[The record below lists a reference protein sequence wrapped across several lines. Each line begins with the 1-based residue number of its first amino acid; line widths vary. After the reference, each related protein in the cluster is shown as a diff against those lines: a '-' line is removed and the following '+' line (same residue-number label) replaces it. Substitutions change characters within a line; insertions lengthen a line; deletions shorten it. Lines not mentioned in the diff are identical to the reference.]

1 MKKINTL
8 SVNGNAYELEDAGA
22 VAFDRAQTLTDNEKQ
37 QALKN
42 LGLGGQY
49 ELIEDITLE
58 ETVASFQ
65 RNTAPDGSE
74 YNFTA
79 VRIIVD
85 ALANTTTSV
94 LGIIMYKDSTY
105 GRTILHTNVPN
116 GMYTADRCTY
126 FKFYNDCG
134 LIESCYATTTS
145 GSHTQLGRRLSA
157 LDTPWENVKAIGIRS
172 SANIPAG
179 SRIRIYAV
187 RG

>member
-1 MKKINTL
+1 MKIRGNTVGTTIKPEQAVVKCQNL
-8 SVNGNAYELEDAGA
+8 TEEQKAQARENIGA
-22 VAFDRAQTLTDNEKQ
+22 AA
-37 QALKN
+37 AS
-42 LGLGGQY
+42 GQY
-49 ELIEDITLE
+49 ELIEDITLA
-58 ETVASFQ
+58 ETVAEFR
-65 RNTAPDGSE
+65 RNTTPDGSE

-134 LIESCYATTTS
+134 LIESCYATVTS

-157 LDTPWENVKAIGIRS
+157 LDTPWENVKAIEIRS
-172 SANIPAG
+172 SVNIPAG